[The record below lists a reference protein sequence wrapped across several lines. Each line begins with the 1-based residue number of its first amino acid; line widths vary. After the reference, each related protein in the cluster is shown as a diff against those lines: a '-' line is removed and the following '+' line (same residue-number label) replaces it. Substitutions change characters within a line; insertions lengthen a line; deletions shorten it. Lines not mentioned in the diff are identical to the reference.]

1 MSFVGCACISPYTIG
16 YAVSMIHEAV
26 GFAIGEEVI
35 YDEER
40 YIVAGYE
47 AARVT
52 PYRLLATTSQ
62 GAKVVWSSE
71 ADLQAIASYV
81 TPCLDTGTPE

>member
-1 MSFVGCACISPYTIG
+1 
-16 YAVSMIHEAV
+16 MIHKAIS
-26 GFAIGEEVI
+26 FAIGEEVI

-52 PYRLLATTSQ
+52 PYRLLATSSQ
-62 GAKVVWSSE
+62 GVKVVWSTE
-71 ADLQAIASYV
+71 AELQPVARYF
-81 TPCLDTGTPE
+81 TPNLDTGTPA